1 MKYIKKYNLI
11 RENLQQNFEI
21 GSHILDLLKSQ
32 NDIINDVEDILLE
45 VQDSW
50 GIDVKPFYNL
60 NIEFRNAIKNSIEI
74 KTPELFSYFGMDES
88 DYGHHHLNS
97 DYQDSINFIE
107 DVRKGVYNKLE
118 LEMTY
123 QYPNYSNGFKSLDID
138 DEMRK
143 LLTDVGDRLRS
154 IGCEVKFEVSK
165 VNNTKYELSDNL
177 NDFASLWRIIIG
189 IPVRLSVGNKLG
201 KLDGL
206 SNEVIKKFNDFV
218 KDYKIDDKGQYILSD
233 IIRLSRKK

>member
-60 NIEFRNAIKNSIEI
+60 KDTESKDSIEI
-74 KTPELFSYFGMDES
+74 KTPEVFSYFGMDES
-88 DYGHHHLNS
+88 DYDDLDS

-107 DVRKGVYNKLE
+107 NVRKGVYNKLE
-118 LEMTY
+118 IDVDY
-123 QYPNYSNGFKSLDID
+123 QYPNNSNSFKALDIND
-138 DEMRK
+138 DNRG
-143 LLTDVGDRLRS
+143 LLEDVSERLRS

-165 VNNTKYELSDNL
+165 GSNRGYLHMKNLSD
-177 NDFASLWRIIIG
+177 FSLLWKIIIS
-189 IPVRLSVGNKLG
+189 IPVSLSVGNKINN
-201 KLDGL
+201 LDGL

-218 KDYKIDDKGQYILSD
+218 EDYKIDDKGQYILSD